1 MNNHCHLRIKQTIIE
16 SLKPFVFIT
25 NNVHDG
31 GKLPKLLE
39 ILSNVV
45 CKDNYN
51 IANTFK
57 ELSMFRVFCFH
68 FFQLMPG
75 WVSKELQF
83 SCTTNPH
90 TCETSMLFLC
100 DMSTTLMNCYEGFFF
115 SIKTQNGFAWPNSI
129 LSLLIFNLYPS
140 VRILH
145 KLEHPL
151 DSCQQ
156 MNVKETNSNIIHQVA
171 ELHVIHYWR
180 KIFPLGSECHLRKI
194 YKFTLIDY
202 RGF

>member
-1 MNNHCHLRIKQTIIE
+1 MMVVNCQSCWRFYQMLYVKTIIILLTL
-16 SLKPFVFIT
+16 LKNFQCSEFFVFIFFNSCLDEFRKNSNLAVQLT
-25 NNVHDG
+25 HI
-31 GKLPKLLE
+31 PARLLCSFYVTCQP
-39 ILSNVV
+39 LSWT
-45 CKDNYN
+45 
-51 IANTFK
+51 AT
-57 ELSMFRVFCFH
+57 R
-68 FFQLMPG
+68 
-75 WVSKELQF
+75 
-83 SCTTNPH
+83 
-90 TCETSMLFLC
+90 
-100 DMSTTLMNCYEGFFF
+100 GFFF

-180 KIFPLGSECHLRKI
+180 NIFPLGSECHLRKI